1 MTRLYF
7 IGMDVL
13 CAAVFVVPI
22 ALLLNVTLLKRHG
35 FRWKALFLML
45 GLYLAAVFSAVG
57 LPDAASLTVEFR
69 INAIPLIDIVS
80 DPAGYVKNTVLNILL
95 FLPLGFL
102 LPFLWKRFE
111 SAKTIFLT
119 GLLFSAGIE
128 FLQIFT
134 WRLTDVDDLITNSL
148 GALLGYL
155 LFRIVPGKRKGRISE
170 TSAASVDPGHH
181 IASERFE
188 FPVLLTVVFL
198 GMFFLQ
204 PIVFN
209 TAWEWILADI
219 L

>member
-35 FRWKALFLML
+35 FCWKVLFLML

-57 LPDAASLTVEFR
+57 MPDAASLTVEFR

-111 SAKTIFLT
+111 SAKTVFLT

-148 GALLGYL
+148 GAFLGYC
-155 LFRIVPGKRKGRISE
+155 LFRVVSGRRKGRTSEIS
-170 TSAASVDPGHH
+170 ADSVEGQHVV
-181 IASERFE
+181 SERLE
-188 FPVLLTVVFL
+188 FPVLLTAVFL

-204 PIVFN
+204 PFVFN
-209 TAWEWILADI
+209 TAWEWILADK